1 MTNVAITFARGGSK
15 GLPGKN
21 LREFN
26 GIPLIALAINQAKAA
41 NVFDRVMVSTDC
53 PEIARISKQFGAE
66 VPFMRPPEYSG
77 DKDPEWLAWRH
88 AINFLTHELGLQL
101 QSVTS
106 IPATSP
112 LRTSTDI
119 VKVVDHFHK
128 SNFDMV
134 MTITESHKN
143 PWFNMVCQDESGEL
157 KLANQ
162 PKTAIHRRQ
171 DAPKVF
177 DLTTVCN
184 IFSPKFIINSNSH
197 FEGKIGGVIMP
208 KIRAI
213 DIDDEL
219 DFLIAEQIQR
229 YLNNVQE

>member
-26 GIPLIALAINQAKAA
+26 GIPLIAHAINQANAA
-41 NVFDRVMVSTDC
+41 NVFDRIMVSTDC
-53 PEIARISKQFGAE
+53 PEIARVSKQFGAE
-66 VPFMRPPEYSG
+66 VPFMRPAEFSG
-77 DKDPEWLAWRH
+77 DKHPEWLAWRH
-88 AINFLTHELGLQL
+88 AVNFLTDDLGLQL
-101 QSVTS
+101 KSVTS
-106 IPATSP
+106 VPATSP
-112 LRTSTDI
+112 VRKVADI

-128 SNFDMV
+128 SKFDMV
-134 MTITESHKN
+134 MAITESHRN
-143 PWFNMVCQDESGEL
+143 PWFNMVCQNESGEL

-162 PKTAIHRRQ
+162 PKFAIHRRQ

-197 FEGKIGGVIMP
+197 FEGKIGGVIIP

-219 DFLIAEQIQR
+219 DFLIAENIYR

>member
-26 GIPLIALAINQAKAA
+26 GIPLIAHAINQAKAA

-53 PEIARISKQFGAE
+53 TEIARISKQFGAE

-88 AINFLTHELGLQL
+88 AVNFLTHDLGLQL

-119 VKVVDHFHK
+119 VKVVDHFRK

-143 PWFNMVCQDESGEL
+143 PWFNMVCQDKSGEL

-229 YLNNVQE
+229 YLNNV

>member
-26 GIPLIALAINQAKAA
+26 GIPLIAHAINQAKAA

-53 PEIARISKQFGAE
+53 PEIAQISEQFGAE

-77 DKDPEWLAWRH
+77 DKDAEWLAWRH
-88 AINFLTHELGLQL
+88 AISFITHELCLKL
-101 QSVTS
+101 DSVTS

-112 LRTSTDI
+112 LRKSTDI
-119 VKVVDHFHK
+119 VKVVEHFRK
-128 SNFDMV
+128 NDFDMV
-134 MTITESHKN
+134 MAITESHRN
-143 PWFNMVCQDESGEL
+143 PWFNMVSQDEFGEL
-157 KLANQ
+157 RLVNQ
-162 PKTAIHRRQ
+162 PETAIHRRQ
-171 DAPKVF
+171 DAPRVF

-184 IFSPKFIINSNSH
+184 IFNPNFIMNSNSH
-197 FEGKIGGVIMP
+197 FEGKIGGVIIP
-208 KIRAI
+208 KMRAI

-229 YLNNVQE
+229 YMNNVQE